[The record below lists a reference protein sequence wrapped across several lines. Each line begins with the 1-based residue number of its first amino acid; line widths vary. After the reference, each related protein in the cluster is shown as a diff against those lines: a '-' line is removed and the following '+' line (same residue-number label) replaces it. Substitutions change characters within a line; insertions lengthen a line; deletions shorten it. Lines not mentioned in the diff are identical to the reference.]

1 MQSILNAP
9 AAPHLRDM
17 TPADLDAVLAIEQSV
32 HAQPWTRGMFSD
44 ALANGYPCKVYE
56 QEDEMLGYVV
66 LMPAVDEMHLL
77 DISIA
82 AKHQRRGLGR
92 SLLDEALQLARTLRM
107 RRMLLEVRPSNEPA
121 IALYR
126 AAGFSEIGRRRG
138 YYPAKDNAR
147 EDAIVM
153 GCEL

>member
-1 MQSILNAP
+1 VNTQ
-9 AAPHLRDM
+9 LRNM
-17 TPADLDAVLAIEQSV
+17 TPSDLDAVLAIEQSV
-32 HAQPWTRGMFSD
+32 HAHPWTRGMFSD
-44 ALANGYPCKVYE
+44 ALASGYLCKIFE
-56 QEDEMLGYVV
+56 SAGEMLGYVV

-82 AKHQRRGLGR
+82 AAQQRRGLGR
-92 SLLDEALQLARTLRM
+92 SLLDEAKQLARDIKM
-107 RRMLLEVRPSNEPA
+107 QRMLLEVRPSNAAA

-138 YYPAKDNAR
+138 YYVAENNTR

-153 GCEL
+153 DCEL